1 MTKDTRNVLLI
12 AGGVAV
18 VGVIVYMVFAPAG
31 TTSSLVYSSGT
42 TKTNPTSTNQ
52 VTSAG
57 ISVGTSLIDKL
68 FNINQ
73 PATPTT

>member
-1 MTKDTRNVLLI
+1 MTKDTKNVLLI
-12 AGGVAV
+12 AGGVAA
-18 VGVIVYMVFAPAG
+18 VGIIVYMVFAPAG
-31 TTSSLVYSSGT
+31 TVSGLVYSSGT
-42 TKTNPTSTNQ
+42 TKVTPTATNQ

-57 ISVGTSLIDKL
+57 VTVGTSLIDKL

>member
-18 VGVIVYMVFAPAG
+18 VGVIVYMVFAPPG

-52 VTSAG
+52 VTSAAT
-57 ISVGTSLIDKL
+57 SVGTSLIDKL